1 MAADPSEVISSDE
14 EDDFGYR
21 RFHDWLNKGVPISTM
36 ARIFRTE
43 VDTARRKLA
52 GLKPIGERNGYPTYN
67 VAEAAEYLISP
78 KIDVEAYLKK
88 MRPQDMP
95 QAIQKQFWDAQN
107 ARLKFMADAKHLW
120 RTDTIQYALSD
131 IFKTVRQRV
140 LLFSDTVERQTGL
153 TEEQRN
159 LVQGMADGLLDDL
172 RESIIKSA
180 QNLPVEANRDE
191 MFESGPPK
199 ATFGPEIE
207 EDDETWGGL

>member
-1 MAADPSEVISSDE
+1 MAADPSEVIDSE
-14 EDDFGYR
+14 EDGEFGYR
-21 RFHDWLNKGVPISTM
+21 KFYDWLNRGVPMSTLS
-36 ARIFRTE
+36 RIFRME

-52 GLKPIGERNGYPTYN
+52 GVKPIGERNGYPTYS
-67 VAEAAEYLISP
+67 VAEAAEYLVSP

-88 MRPQDMP
+88 LRPQDMP
-95 QAIQKQFWDAQN
+95 QGIQKQFWDAQN

-180 QNLPVEANRDE
+180 QNLPAEANRDE

-199 ATFGPEIE
+199 ATFGPDI
-207 EDDETWGGL
+207 DDEEAWGGL